1 MILKSENMQGK
12 SEILFFGCWT
22 QKCQT
27 ELQTVGAYPYLERLD
42 KLERHGEIRAF
53 DKRTIIEFSGDVIK
67 EIAQKYK
74 NVQEGIGDMMSGAL
88 IETEARKILNQGISE
103 TKRNAALN
111 MLKRGK
117 LTVQEIAEDLGLSV
131 AEVELLAGLQSV

>member
-1 MILKSENMQGK
+1 M
-12 SEILFFGCWT
+12 
-22 QKCQT
+22 
-27 ELQTVGAYPYLERLD
+27 
-42 KLERHGEIRAF
+42 
-53 DKRTIIEFSGDVIK
+53 IK

-74 NVQEGIGDMMSGAL
+74 NVQEGIGDIMSGAL

>member
-1 MILKSENMQGK
+1 M
-12 SEILFFGCWT
+12 
-22 QKCQT
+22 
-27 ELQTVGAYPYLERLD
+27 
-42 KLERHGEIRAF
+42 
-53 DKRTIIEFSGDVIK
+53 IK